1 MADTVRPAVNF
12 DRARRRTGRWIRVK
26 DAQWVPWWIY
36 SFGGGQRER
45 VSGGGGGAVIGAVS
59 LLDGVSCS
67 VDIGRP
73 AIAIRRHWIRPKSL
87 LAARPSSLF
96 LYFFFFFFF
105 FFCLFFFRADSI
117 FSPPLPPPLHS
128 TVSILLLSYRWLRV
142 TSLSTF
148 ANRQTKSQR
157 KREIKTFFFRYK
169 SERRSRPLPFLRSD
183 AAAAG
188 RIPASLIGRFG
199 RRHSV
204 DSGMSSFP
212 FQTPPPPKKKDG
224 REKKNSLKP
233 TYDFDV
239 SVTVVVTVSASF
251 LGLFWVSNGLI

>member
-157 KREIKTFFFRYK
+157 KREIKTVFFFATKARDA
-169 SERRSRPLPFLRSD
+169 PGPFLFWE
-183 AAAAG
+183 ATPPPPVA
-188 RIPASLIGRFG
+188 F
-199 RRHSV
+199 RRLLLV
-204 DSGMSSFP
+204 DSAADIPSTLECRHFL
-212 FQTPPPPKKKDG
+212 FKLPPPPKKRRP
-224 REKKNSLKP
+224 REKK
-233 TYDFDV
+233 F
-239 SVTVVVTVSASF
+239 A
-251 LGLFWVSNGLI
+251 